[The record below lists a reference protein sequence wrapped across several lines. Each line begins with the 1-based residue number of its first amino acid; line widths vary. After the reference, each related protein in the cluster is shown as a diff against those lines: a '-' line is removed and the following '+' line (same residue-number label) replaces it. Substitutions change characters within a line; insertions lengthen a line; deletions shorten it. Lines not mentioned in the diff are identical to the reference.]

1 MILYCKNRDYACFGR
16 GAFLYSNWGPHF
28 WGQIFNIENSTNS
41 HHGNSNPDFQACR
54 CSHKYSKFPEV
65 RNLKSFDRVCIN
77 PWASHFCFPWQP
89 LRKKNVYHDFFL
101 WHFCPSFPNPFCE
114 EGQENM
120 KITIVQILPTEAA
133 GVGSWRGIAFKT
145 EVAEALIWRERLHNC
160 VATAAWR
167 NTGAH
172 IAQIDGLE
180 N

>member
-1 MILYCKNRDYACFGR
+1 MLALEEVHFSTATGAHIFEAKFSILKIQPIHIMVTVTRIFRLVGAVINIPSFLRSEISSPLTECVSIPELPIFASLDSHLGR
-16 GAFLYSNWGPHF
+16 KMF
-28 WGQIFNIENSTNS
+28 TMT
-41 HHGNSNPDFQACR
+41 
-54 CSHKYSKFPEV
+54 
-65 RNLKSFDRVCIN
+65 
-77 PWASHFCFPWQP
+77 
-89 LRKKNVYHDFFL
+89 FFL

-172 IAQIDGLE
+172 IAQIDGSE